1 MTSEPKN
8 ILLTNDDGINSVG
21 IWAAA
26 EALAPL
32 GKVWVVA
39 PRTQATSFGRSNPS
53 SSDGIIDEI
62 QREVNGSMW
71 QGYAAGASPSQCV
84 LYSIE
89 ELLPVKPDLVVSGIN
104 YGANTGVDIT
114 RSGTIGAAIEG
125 ANYGI
130 PALAVSL
137 ETAAENTFLHTFEAD
152 FSAAAYFTALFARAL
167 LETKF
172 PADVQVLK
180 VEVPLGA
187 TKDTPWQVTRLA
199 PMSLYL
205 PVLPSRKNWQE
216 KSQMSWRLQP
226 DYAIFPEGTDSHTVF
241 VKREVAVTPL
251 SMDMT
256 SRVSLED
263 LGKQLGK

>member
-1 MTSEPKN
+1 MSETKN

-53 SSDGIIDEI
+53 SSDGIIEVI
-62 QREVNGSMW
+62 QREVNGVTW

-84 LYSIE
+84 LYSVE

-104 YGANTGVDIT
+104 YGANTSVDIT
-114 RSGTIGAAIEG
+114 RSGTIGAALEG

-130 PALAVSL
+130 PALAVSF

-152 FSAAAYFTALFARAL
+152 FSTAAHFTALFARAL
-167 LETKF
+167 LEKKF
-172 PADVQVLK
+172 PADVIKQGGRRFARRAPAQVPGIIFNAGAIPRGLQHFHVIHRAHFKALGLQQFFVCFQDADLFLK
-180 VEVPLGA
+180 FGRDARHGGRHGIRGLDKMLG
-187 TKDTPWQVTRLA
+187 
-199 PMSLYL
+199 
-205 PVLPSRKNWQE
+205 
-216 KSQMSWRLQP
+216 
-226 DYAIFPEGTDSHTVF
+226 G
-241 VKREVAVTPL
+241 
-251 SMDMT
+251 
-256 SRVSLED
+256 
-263 LGKQLGK
+263 

>member
-1 MTSEPKN
+1 MSETKN

-53 SSDGIIDEI
+53 SSDGIIEVI
-62 QREVNGSMW
+62 QREVNGVTW

-84 LYSIE
+84 LYSVE

-104 YGANTGVDIT
+104 YGANTSVDIT
-114 RSGTIGAAIEG
+114 RSGTIGAALEG

-152 FSAAAYFTALFARAL
+152 FSTAAHFTALFARAL
-167 LETKF
+167 LEKKF

-187 TKDTPWQVTRLA
+187 NKDTPWQVTRLA
-199 PMSLYL
+199 PMPLYL
-205 PVLPSRKNWQE
+205 PVLPTRENFQQ

-226 DYAIFPEGTDSHTVF
+226 DYSIFPEGTDSYAVF

-256 SRVSLED
+256 SRVSLKD
-263 LGKQLGK
+263 LANQLRN